1 MVRIQVICGGCGI
14 EYRDE
19 HGNLRHM
26 LKTSE
31 DGPFDCEEEAA
42 ARLVSL
48 GVAVYAGREWVPA
61 QEGVAAGWLPAVPQ
75 TIPEL
80 EEEGEK
86 LAELPGYGQE
96 EEEILQAGMMEE
108 GQLRSMKV
116 RDLENLARG
125 LGLDT
130 GKCTKKEDYV
140 NLILAEAGEEDDED
154 EEPPSLKAEAPV

>member
-1 MVRIQVICGGCGI
+1 M
-14 EYRDE
+14 
-19 HGNLRHM
+19 
-26 LKTSE
+26 
-31 DGPFDCEEEAA
+31 
-42 ARLVSL
+42 
-48 GVAVYAGREWVPA
+48 
-61 QEGVAAGWLPAVPQ
+61 
-75 TIPEL
+75 
-80 EEEGEK
+80 
-86 LAELPGYGQE
+86 PGYGQE

>member
-14 EYRDE
+14 EYKDE

-48 GVAVYAGREWVPA
+48 GVAVYAAREWVPA
-61 QEGVAAGWLPAVPQ
+61 KEGVAADRLPVAPQ
-75 TIPEL
+75 FLL
-80 EEEGEK
+80 EEGNGE
-86 LAELPGYGQE
+86 ET
-96 EEEILQAGMMEE
+96 EILREGMLEE
-108 GQLRSMKV
+108 GQLRNMKV
-116 RDLENLARG
+116 RDLENLARS

-130 GKCTKKEDYV
+130 RKCTKKEDYV
-140 NLILAEAGEEDDED
+140 NLILAEAGEEDEE

>member
-48 GVAVYAGREWVPA
+48 GVAVYAAREWVPA
-61 QEGVAAGWLPAVPQ
+61 KEGVAADRLPSVPQ
-75 TIPEL
+75 PIPES
-80 EEEGEK
+80 EEEGEVIP
-86 LAELPGYGQE
+86 LE
-96 EEEILQAGMMEE
+96 GMLEE

>member
-1 MVRIQVICGGCGI
+1 MVKIRVTCGGCGI
-14 EYRDE
+14 EYRDK

-42 ARLVSL
+42 ARLVFL
-48 GVAVYAGREWVPA
+48 GVAVYADREWVPA
-61 QEGVAAGWLPAVPQ
+61 QAGVAADRPPSVPQ
-75 TIPEL
+75 TIPES
-80 EEEGEK
+80 EEEGEE
-86 LAELPGYGQE
+86 LAGLTGYRQE
-96 EEEILQAGMMEE
+96 GEVIPPEGMPEE

-140 NLILAEAGEEDDED
+140 NLILAGAGEEDD